1 MEARLCFRNIPVFV
15 SRRAAGRRASI
26 SGAKR
31 IPTVPC
37 RPDGCQSC
45 PAHRGLCCAEPA
57 EPERADD
64 QSGPARDVRFL
75 PVRNR
80 EDTTIPSSTG
90 SIITDR
96 VRLWWTADR
105 TPRGSRGSSLRPVN
119 GTRLCAI
126 SSGANHK
133 RDRAPIWPLR
143 EFRIRLDTLF
153 GLMAY
158 ASGARALCRTFFE
171 SDDRPVHFVQVRPAR
186 QAEWQKR
193 IDMAILGQLRGRELP
208 QLHARF
214 QGDFDEFSNHSVRFV
229 HNVRRSKEPH

>member
-37 RPDGCQSC
+37 RPDGCHSC
-45 PAHRGLCCAEPA
+45 PAPRGLCCAEPA

-64 QSGPARDVRFL
+64 KSGPARDVRFL

-80 EDTTIPSSTG
+80 EDTTIPSATG

-96 VRLWWTADR
+96 VRLCSRATLPRAALTRGKQALKCARIPTAEWIARQLTEACGWDEALR
-105 TPRGSRGSSLRPVN
+105 YLIRGRRNQERP
-119 GTRLCAI
+119 
-126 SSGANHK
+126 GANLVPS
-133 RDRAPIWPLR
+133 RASDASRYPI
-143 EFRIRLDTLF
+143 

-158 ASGARALCRTFFE
+158 ASGARALCRKFFE
-171 SDDRPVHFVQVRPAR
+171 SDDRPVHFVQVRPAS
-186 QAEWQKR
+186 QAEWDPWTTPR
-193 IDMAILGQLRGRELP
+193 SRASAAPRSVPGR
-208 QLHARF
+208 
-214 QGDFDEFSNHSVRFV
+214 S
-229 HNVRRSKEPH
+229 